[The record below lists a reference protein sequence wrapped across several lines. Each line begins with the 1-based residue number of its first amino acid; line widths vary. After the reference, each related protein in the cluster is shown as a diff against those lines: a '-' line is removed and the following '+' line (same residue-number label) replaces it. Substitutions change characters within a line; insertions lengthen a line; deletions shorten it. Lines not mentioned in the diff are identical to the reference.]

1 MGPAEPIH
9 RGWRIGRQ
17 HLVVLSLLIIPLVA
31 ILAAI
36 LFPAFVRVEA
46 KKAQRACLANLRML
60 HSAAMPYAEDN
71 DGYLPRGVSWR
82 DALLPHLPGGRDCS
96 LCPATKKPYVF
107 NDALSGS
114 TIKKMPSP
122 DKVTLFSDAPADER
136 KPPHGGGFNVVF
148 LDGHVQWLDEA
159 RFHELMTGER

>member
-1 MGPAEPIH
+1 MGPAEPIR

-17 HLVVLSLLIIPLVA
+17 QHIGLLLLMIPLVA
-31 ILAAI
+31 IGAAY
-36 LFPAFVRVEA
+36 LFPAFARVKA
-46 KKAQRACLANLRML
+46 RKAQRACLSNLIML
-60 HSAAMPYAEDN
+60 HSAAMAYAEDN

-114 TIKKMPSP
+114 VIKKIPNP
-122 DKVTLFSDAPADER
+122 DKVALFWDAPADEGR
-136 KPPHGGGFNVVF
+136 PPHGGGFNVVF
-148 LDGHVQWLDEA
+148 LNGHVQGLDEA
-159 RFHELMTGER
+159 TFSELMTGGG